1 MKSVPEVPCVL
12 IFSGLDPTGG
22 AGLQADQEAL
32 SSMGCHPCPIVTTL
46 TAQDTSNVR
55 AQYPVSPEVLQAQ
68 FQALVRDVAIA
79 GVKIGLLPN
88 AAVAD
93 KIADLLNA
101 LPDIPVV
108 MDPVLAATGG
118 ARLADEDQL
127 HALIRLLPQVT
138 LLTPNRSE
146 AQRLT
151 RQHGIDEQARE
162 LIRLGCELALITGGD
177 ADTEQVHNHL
187 YAQSGPLE
195 TYAWTRLPGPFH
207 GTGCTLSA
215 AVCGLLAQGQD
226 PAEAVAAA
234 QRYTWET
241 LCEAYAVGRGQPIPN
256 RLSWAR
262 RDDPENAASVI
273 SS

>member
-1 MKSVPEVPCVL
+1 MKPVPEIPCVL

-32 SSMGCHPCPIVTTL
+32 FSMGCHPCPIVTTL
-46 TAQDTSNVR
+46 SAQDTSNVH

-68 FQALVRDVAIA
+68 FQTLVRDVAIA
-79 GVKIGLLPN
+79 GVKIGLVPN

-93 KIADLLNA
+93 KIADLLRT
-101 LPDIPVV
+101 LPDVPVV
-108 MDPVLAATGG
+108 MDPVLTATGG
-118 ARLADEDQL
+118 ARLTDEDQL
-127 HALIRLLPQVT
+127 QALIRLLPQVT

-146 AQRLT
+146 ARRLT
-151 RQHGIDEQARE
+151 RRNGIDEQARE
-162 LIRLGCELALITGGD
+162 LIRLGCKLALITGGD
-177 ADTEQVHNHL
+177 ADTERVHNHL
-187 YAQSGPLE
+187 YAQSGLLE
-195 TYAWTRLPGPFH
+195 IHAWARLPGPFH

-215 AVCGLLAQGQD
+215 AVCGLLAQGQA

-241 LCEAYAVGRGQPIPN
+241 LCKAYAIGRGQPIPD

-262 RDDPENAASVI
+262 RDDPENAPLAVP
-273 SS
+273 